1 MVYTEKESD
10 GIIRL
15 VKMQKYCTFSGV
27 LAFLLTP
34 GLTPAALLVTKLS
47 PSICRSINQ
56 RLALNGALGPFSP
69 PTDWGYTP
77 QMTKSPGK
85 IEYKAAK
92 SKRKRAR
99 REKKRL

>member
-1 MVYTEKESD
+1 
-10 GIIRL
+10 
-15 VKMQKYCTFSGV
+15 MQKYCPFSRV
-27 LAFLLTP
+27 LVFLLTP

-56 RLALNGALGPFSP
+56 HLALNGALGPFSP

-85 IEYKAAK
+85 IECEGEAEKAPGGEQ
-92 SKRKRAR
+92 RGG
-99 REKKRL
+99 EK

>member
-1 MVYTEKESD
+1 MLKSCPFSCV
-10 GIIRL
+10 L
-15 VKMQKYCTFSGV
+15 V
-27 LAFLLTP
+27 FLLTP

-56 RLALNGALGPFSP
+56 HLALNGALGPFSP

-85 IEYKAAK
+85 IECEREAEKAPGGEQ
-92 SKRKRAR
+92 RGG
-99 REKKRL
+99 EK